1 MHNNRSRF
9 YSQAFASDS
18 IHNSLDTNSQHNKGE
33 AEFASEWRRI
43 CGLVSGPRRCACR
56 LCGVNLERCKRW
68 TVVILVLSF
77 RPLSNIVIWACNW
90 VCRLELMMETHLND
104 YPQPFPPLR
113 RILSSNQFPP
123 HAFWVTI
130 TPKNKFSSICFFFEF
145 WSIVATLPLLGKPHA
160 IFFSRWNLEW
170 CLFGESRRVTFENY
184 FTLQN

>member
-43 CGLVSGPRRCACR
+43 SGLVSGPRRCAC
-56 LCGVNLERCKRW
+56 LFCGVNLERCKRW

-77 RPLSNIVIWACNW
+77 RPLSNIIIWACNW
-90 VCRLELMMETHLND
+90 VCRVELMMDTHLNGHF
-104 YPQPFPPLR
+104 QPFPPQR
-113 RILSSNQFPP
+113 RLLSSNQFPP
-123 HAFWVTI
+123 CAVRVTI
-130 TPKNKFSSICFFFEF
+130 TQKNKSSSLRFFFEF
-145 WSIVATLPLLGKPHA
+145 WLIAVTLPLTGEPLA